1 MMSRTLGEEIALV
14 LGNSLAPALT
24 KLSQV
29 LQNPEVASTLKDILL
44 AAKQHQELSPHVS
57 KLLDEMKNNPNLSEA
72 LETVP
77 YVQLVKLLTNSEV
90 KDNVSVLDL
99 INDAYFQRTLFYNFD
114 AINIGNHFKNRRIL
128 IEEAMQLYKLGL
140 YAGCLTLLHSQ
151 FEGILTDYLLYK
163 GIIEE
168 ETENSKTRIYNV
180 AKRPK
185 AKKKSDAEVTGLF
198 EKIRLAKKISDT
210 FKRLDNFT
218 YDNNKKLKFHNE
230 RNDILHGSNIAN
242 FNAERCFVIFIWID
256 SILDSIYTEEVLP
269 TLLPSANAST

>member
-1 MMSRTLGEEIALV
+1 MSRTLGEEIALV

-44 AAKQHQELSPHVS
+44 AVKQHQELSPHVS

-114 AINIGNHFKNRRIL
+114 AINISNHFKNRRVL
-128 IEEAMQLYKLGL
+128 IEEALQLYKLGM

-151 FEGILTDYLLYK
+151 FEGILTDYLIYK
-163 GIIEE
+163 NIIEKKIV
-168 ETENSKTRIYNV
+168 NSKTKFKMLPSGPEI
-180 AKRPK
+180 
-185 AKKKSDAEVTGLF
+185 TG
-198 EKIRLAKKISDT
+198 LAKKIDLAKTIGDT
-210 FKRLDNFT
+210 FKRLESYIFDN
-218 YDNNKKLKFHNE
+218 DQNVKFHNE

-242 FNAERCFVIFIWID
+242 FNKERCFVVFIWID
-256 SILDSIYTEEVLP
+256 SILDSIYMEEVLP
-269 TLLPSANAST
+269 TTLPSANAAT

>member
-1 MMSRTLGEEIALV
+1 
-14 LGNSLAPALT
+14 
-24 KLSQV
+24 
-29 LQNPEVASTLKDILL
+29 
-44 AAKQHQELSPHVS
+44 QELSPHVS

-99 INDAYFQRTLFYNFD
+99 INDTYFQKTLFYNFD

-128 IEEAMQLYKLGL
+128 IEEAIQLYKLGL

-163 GIIEE
+163 GIIIEK
-168 ETENSKTRIYNV
+168 TNGSKTNFYDA
-180 AKRPK
+180 AKL
-185 AKKKSDAEVTGLF
+185 AKGVKDRYAVVTGLAA
-198 EKIRLAKKISDT
+198 KIELAKKISDT
-210 FKRLDNFT
+210 FKRLDAFT
-218 YDNNKKLKFHNE
+218 YDNNQKLKFHNE

>member
-1 MMSRTLGEEIALV
+1 MMSKTLGEELALAI
-14 LGNSLAPALT
+14 GKSLAPALT
-24 KLSQV
+24 KLSQA
-29 LQNPEVASTLKDILL
+29 LQNPEVASTLKNILL

-99 INDAYFQRTLFYNFD
+99 INDTYFQKTLFYNFD

-128 IEEAMQLYKLGL
+128 IEEAIQLYKLGL

-163 GIIEE
+163 GIIIEK
-168 ETENSKTRIYNV
+168 TNGSKTNFYDA
-180 AKRPK
+180 AKL
-185 AKKKSDAEVTGLF
+185 AKGVKDRYAVVTGLAA
-198 EKIRLAKKISDT
+198 KIELAKKISDT
-210 FKRLDNFT
+210 FKRLDAFT
-218 YDNNKKLKFHNE
+218 YDNNQKLKFHNE